1 HTVMERLMDEISY
14 DAAEQ
19 SGAKFVIDAAYV
31 QARLGDTIEDE
42 DLSRFIL

>member
-1 HTVMERLMDEISY
+1 Y

-31 QARLGDTIEDE
+31 KERLGDTIENE

>member
-1 HTVMERLMDEISY
+1 
-14 DAAEQ
+14 Q